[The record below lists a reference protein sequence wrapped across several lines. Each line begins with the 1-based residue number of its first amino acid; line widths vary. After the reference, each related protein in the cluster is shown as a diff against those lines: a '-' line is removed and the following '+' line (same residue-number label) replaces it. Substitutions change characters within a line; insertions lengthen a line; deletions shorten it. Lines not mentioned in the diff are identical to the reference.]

1 MSTED
6 NKSKEIADNYG
17 AKAKQKMDE
26 VTSEQPPEVKERVDK
41 VQDTFEKAI
50 DSTKDAVS

>member
-6 NKSKEIADNYG
+6 KSKEIADNYG

-26 VTSEQPPEVKERVDK
+26 VTDEQPPEVKERVDK
-41 VQDTFEKAI
+41 VQNAVEKTI
-50 DSTKDAVS
+50 DSSKDALS

>member
-6 NKSKEIADNYG
+6 KSKKIAQEYG
-17 AKAKQKMDE
+17 VKAKEAMDE

-41 VQDTFEKAI
+41 VQNTVEGGVDAA
-50 DSTKDAVS
+50 KDAVN

>member
-6 NKSKEIADNYG
+6 KKPKEIADNYG
-17 AKAKQKMDE
+17 EKAKQKMDE

-50 DSTKDAVS
+50 DATKDAVN

>member
-6 NKSKEIADNYG
+6 KSKKIADNHG
-17 AKAKQKMDE
+17 AKAKEKMDE

-50 DSTKDAVS
+50 DATKDAVS

>member
-6 NKSKEIADNYG
+6 KSKEIADNYG

-26 VTSEQPPEVKERVDK
+26 VTDEQPPEVKERVDK
-41 VQDTFEKAI
+41 VQETFQKGI
-50 DSTKDAVS
+50 DATKDAVS